1 METVQREELETR
13 EWKERMATGESL
25 DGVSMRKEFPASFQ
39 KAAKNDDQPDT
50 RLVDFVL
57 NTGGAD
63 RYSDTI
69 KGDGWE
75 LENYLANPVVLWHH
89 NSSAFAGPAP
99 MPHAGLPVARGANL
113 EVIGDSLIG
122 SAEFYSEAGENPS
135 EAARFIETVFQ
146 MVKGGF
152 LNAVSVGFEPLE
164 WTYDEERG
172 GYNFI
177 RQELLEFSVVPIP
190 ADSGALRRARELGI
204 DTQPIYQWA
213 TELLESG
220 DEIPV
225 HRQRLE
231 AVAKGLGLGRG
242 MKLFDMSAVEIKST
256 IKERLKVSPEEL
268 AEAKCLLTETQAAFE
283 EQNGV
288 LVDSLLQI
296 EHLED
301 VVQDLAKKRA
311 EELVGEELTLTAEE
325 ESAVP
330 VGTISEVVKEAC
342 EREDREWTKD
352 PKITFLD
359 ENDEPMAI
367 EDIVAARQK
376 EAPVDQDN
384 AIVLRLVEE
393 EVTAESE
400 EALQVDPEEVKEF
413 VAARVGDE
421 LQEIKRLFTKMT
433 GKVIR

>member
-1 METVQREELETR
+1 METTQREELETR
-13 EWKERMATGESL
+13 EWKNRLEAGASL

-39 KAAKNDDQPDT
+39 KAAKNDDQPET

-69 KGDGWE
+69 RGDGWD
-75 LENYLANPVVLWHH
+75 LANYQANPVVLWHH

-99 MPHAGLPVARGANL
+99 MPHAGLPIARGTNL
-113 EVIGDSLIG
+113 EVIGDTLIG
-122 SAEFYSEAGENPS
+122 AAEFYSESGDNPS
-135 EAARFIETVFQ
+135 EAAKFIETVYQ
-146 MVKGGF
+146 MVNGGF

-190 ADSGALRRARELGI
+190 ADSGALRRAREEGI

-242 MKLFDMSAVEIKST
+242 ARFFDLSAGEIKTT
-256 IKERLKVSPEEL
+256 IKERLKVTPEEMDEL
-268 AEAKCLLTETQAAFE
+268 KSLLDDTQKTFE
-283 EQNGV
+283 DQNGV
-288 LVDSLLQI
+288 LADSLLQI
-296 EHLED
+296 EHLEG
-301 VVQDLAKKRA
+301 VIQDLAKKRA
-311 EELVGEELTLTAEE
+311 EELVGEELELETTQEVELGEGTAE
-325 ESAVP
+325 
-330 VGTISEVVKEAC
+330 
-342 EREDREWTKD
+342 
-352 PKITFLD
+352 ITFLNED
-359 ENDEPMAI
+359 GLAI
-367 EDIVAARQK
+367 AVEDLLAIRQQ
-376 EAPVDQDN
+376 EAPVDHDN
-384 AIVLRLVEE
+384 AIVLRLVDEA
-393 EVTAESE
+393 VSTESE
-400 EALQVDPEEVKEF
+400 EALQFDPEAVKEM
-413 VAARVGDE
+413 VVEMLGGE
-421 LQEIKRLFTKMT
+421 LQEIKRLFTNVT